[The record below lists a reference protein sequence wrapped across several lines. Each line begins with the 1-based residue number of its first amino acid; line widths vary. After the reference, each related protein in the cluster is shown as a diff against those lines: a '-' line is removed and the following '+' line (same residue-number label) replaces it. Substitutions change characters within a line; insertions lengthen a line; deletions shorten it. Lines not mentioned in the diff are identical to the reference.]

1 MTETAEAVF
10 RTVKSEVRILGV
22 DDAPFTKF
30 KDEKTALIGVVY
42 RGANYLEGVLKREI
56 FVDGDDS
63 TEQIIKMAGETRHRG
78 HLRLIMLSGIT
89 FGGLNIADIAEIIE
103 ATGLP
108 VIIVTRRLPDSEAM
122 EKAISNVQNSDEK
135 IARLHSAGKL
145 HTLEIGDKHLVYQKT
160 GISNSDAEKI
170 IKLSI
175 VRGLVPEPLRVAHI
189 IASGITTGDSR
200 ERA

>member
-1 MTETAEAVF
+1 MTNAVF
-10 RTVKSEVRILGV
+10 RAVKSEVRILGV

-30 KDEKTALIGVVY
+30 KDEKTSLIGVVY
-42 RGANYLEGVLKREI
+42 RGASYLEGVLSREI

-63 TEQIIKMAGETRHRG
+63 TEQIIRMACETRHRG

-89 FGGLNIADIAEIIE
+89 FGGLNIADIKSINE

-108 VIIVTRRLPDSEAM
+108 VIIVTRRIPDIEAM
-122 EKAISNVQNSDEK
+122 KKAISHVQKPDEK
-135 IARLHSAGKL
+135 IARLQSAGRL
-145 HTLEIGDKHLVYQKT
+145 RTLEIEGKQIIYQKT
-160 GISNSDAEKI
+160 GLAKSDAEKI
-170 IKLSI
+170 IRLSI

-200 ERA
+200 GRA